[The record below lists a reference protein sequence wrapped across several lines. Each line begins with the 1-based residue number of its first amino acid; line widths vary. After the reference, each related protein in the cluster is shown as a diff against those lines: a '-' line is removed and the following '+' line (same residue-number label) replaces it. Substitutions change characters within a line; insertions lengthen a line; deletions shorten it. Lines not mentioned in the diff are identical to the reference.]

1 MNADKLKSAFARHHM
16 VAKVIQRLQ
25 NQINNTHWLYLGLD
39 IGLSPLGNK
48 YLDSLQK
55 QYNLQAEISTI

>member
-1 MNADKLKSAFARHHM
+1 M

-25 NQINNTHWLYLGLD
+25 NQINNTHWLDLGLD